1 MAELPKDEP
10 FDMLGHLLLR
20 GMRRM
25 KKQPLVN
32 TALMTGRIRKVRM

>member
-25 KKQPLVN
+25 KKQPLSKYSFN
-32 TALMTGRIRKVRM
+32 DGKN